1 MSIGYRPKGG
11 DGQLYHPDRDYAYI
25 TPTLMRTAIERLDA
39 QDLPEELKQWKH
51 EHKITETEIVAA
63 AEALARAQRDFINA
77 ADPVDSL
84 EQALIRRDFYDLRF
98 PVRQFLFATL
108 GEIFCAAWFVAVRD
122 VSQVGVASPAA
133 ADMAAFAASV
143 HKFATNVLPGKNCA
157 DLQTLQLRNDL
168 LQTRFNL
175 LLEAHNKLK
184 QELHEAVTPA
194 PTPPPLPPLSTWVKL
209 GKAIVKFLDMVPRR

>member
-11 DGQLYHPDRDYAYI
+11 DGPLYHPDRDYAYI

-39 QDLPEELKQWKH
+39 QDLPEELKQWKQ
-51 EHKITETEIVAA
+51 EHKITEAEIVAA
-63 AEALARAQRDFINA
+63 AEALARAQRDFVNA
-77 ADPVDSL
+77 ADPVASF
-84 EQALIRRDFYDLRF
+84 EQALLRRDFYDLRL

-108 GEIFCAAWFVAVRD
+108 GEVFCAAWFVAVRD
-122 VSQVGVASPAA
+122 VSKVGTGSAAESEMTEFAVA
-133 ADMAAFAASV
+133 V

-184 QELHEAVTPA
+184 QELHKAVTPA
-194 PTPPPLPPLSTWVKL
+194 PNPIPLPPPSTWVKL
-209 GKAIVKFLDMVPRR
+209 GKAIVKFLDMVPHR